1 MKNIHN
7 YLLLA
12 AAGTRTALTPE
23 ERKQL
28 NQFLRG
34 NAGQAE

>member
-1 MKNIHN
+1 MKNIHA
-7 YLLLA
+7 YLLMASA
-12 AAGTRTALTPE
+12 ALRTDLTPE
-23 ERKQL
+23 ERNIL

>member
-1 MKNIHN
+1 MKNSFN

-12 AAGTRTALTPE
+12 TAGMRTALTPE

>member
-1 MKNIHN
+1 MKNSHN

-12 AAGTRTALTPE
+12 AAAMRTELTPE
-23 ERKQL
+23 ERKNL

-34 NAGQAE
+34 NAVTAD